1 MGWWIALG
9 VVFLLGILPLGVS
22 ARYSGEGALLR
33 VIAGPVRL
41 TLFPRKK
48 KEKKPK
54 PPPKTDKQPGSEEES
69 LPKPP
74 QPPKQ
79 EPPADR
85 KEKGGSLRD
94 FLPLVK
100 VALNFLGAFR
110 RKLRVNRLEL
120 KLILAGGDPCDLA
133 VSYGRAW
140 AAVGNLMPRLERLLV
155 IKKRDVEVECDFTAS
170 ETLVI
175 ARLDLTVTLGR
186 LLGLAIVYGI
196 RALKEFLK
204 LQKNEKAVLPMS
216 QIPNMLESTIQ
227 KIREMVD
234 VNSVIGEPIS
244 TPDGVTIIPVSKVSV
259 GFGGGGSD
267 FTKKTTAGDNPFG
280 GGVGGGVKVTP
291 ICFLIVKD
299 GNVRMMPVAE
309 PANTTADRI
318 VEMVP
323 DTLDKLTAYLD
334 SKKKD

>member
-22 ARYSGEGALLR
+22 ARYGGEGALLR

-48 KEKKPK
+48 KEKK
-54 PPPKTDKQPGSEEES
+54 PGSEEES

-120 KLILAGGDPCDLA
+120 KLILAEGDPCDLA
-133 VSYGRAW
+133 VNYGRAW
-140 AAVGNLMPRLERLLV
+140 AAVGNLMPRLERLFV

-175 ARLDLTVTLGR
+175 ARLYLTVTLGR
-186 LLGLAIVYGI
+186 LLGLAIVYVI

-204 LQKNEKAVLPMS
+204 LQKKRKGGATHEPDS
-216 QIPNMLESTIQ
+216 QY
-227 KIREMVD
+227 
-234 VNSVIGEPIS
+234 
-244 TPDGVTIIPVSKVSV
+244 
-259 GFGGGGSD
+259 
-267 FTKKTTAGDNPFG
+267 A
-280 GGVGGGVKVTP
+280 
-291 ICFLIVKD
+291 
-299 GNVRMMPVAE
+299 
-309 PANTTADRI
+309 
-318 VEMVP
+318 
-323 DTLDKLTAYLD
+323 
-334 SKKKD
+334 